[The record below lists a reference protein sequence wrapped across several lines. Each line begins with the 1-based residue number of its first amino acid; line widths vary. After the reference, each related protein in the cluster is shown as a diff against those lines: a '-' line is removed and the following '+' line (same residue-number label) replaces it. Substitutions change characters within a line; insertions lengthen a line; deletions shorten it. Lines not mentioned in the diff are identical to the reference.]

1 MLQWTIRRRLPKPDM
16 AGHGSVS
23 ETGKVSVTDEG
34 LASRRWLKV
43 QSDPRGNPRDKPTD
57 LDNSG
62 LATRAGESLQ
72 VHFENLGLPGYHP
85 DKIFLHIRS
94 TSKLEI
100 RTGSAR
106 ILS

>member
-1 MLQWTIRRRLPKPDM
+1 M

-23 ETGKVSVTDEG
+23 ESGKVWVTDEG
-34 LASRRWLKV
+34 LASRRLLKV
-43 QSDPRGNPRDKPTD
+43 RSDPPGDRWDKPTD
-57 LDNSG
+57 LDNAG
-62 LATRAGESLQ
+62 LATRAGESIQ
-72 VHFENLGLPGYHP
+72 VHYENLGLPGYFP
-85 DKIFLHIRS
+85 DKIFLHLRS

>member
-1 MLQWTIRRRLPKPDM
+1 M
-16 AGHGSVS
+16 AAYGSVS
-23 ETGKVSVTDEG
+23 ESGKVWVTDEG
-34 LASRRWLKV
+34 LASRRLLKV
-43 QSDPRGNPRDKPTD
+43 RSDPRGDPWEQSTD

-62 LATRAGESLQ
+62 LATRAGESIQ
-72 VHFENLGLPGYHP
+72 VHYEGLGLPEYHP

-100 RTGSAR
+100 RTGRAR